1 MIRRPPG
8 STRTDTLFP
17 YTTLFRSIDVGRV
30 AARHLDLDHRILARN
45 LGDVAREHAL
55 ALDRHQR
62 VRRSER
68 HPHLKARGFAGLI
81 FLFLGDDVH
90 PVAIV
95 APEPRSEERRVG
107 YEGVG
112 TCRARWSPLH

>member
-1 MIRRPPG
+1 MIRRPPI
-8 STRTDTLFP
+8 STRTDTLVP
-17 YTTLFRSIDVGRV
+17 YPTLFRSL

-62 VRRSER
+62 LPRSAR
-68 HPHLKARGFAGLI
+68 HPPLKARGFAGLI

-90 PVAIV
+90 PFAIV
-95 APEPRSEERRVG
+95 ATAPPVVVARQPLRSPRA
-107 YEGVG
+107 
-112 TCRARWSPLH
+112 CDIARTRSR

>member
-68 HPHLKARGFAGLI
+68 HPHLKRPGFPGFY
-81 FLFLGDDVH
+81 FLFSGVE
-90 PVAIV
+90 AI
-95 APEPRSEERRVG
+95 R
-107 YEGVG
+107 
-112 TCRARWSPLH
+112 SPLAATTGRPTA